1 MRPEGRDR
9 ACLWDILAAAR
20 EAQEHVAGLTF
31 EQYIVDLKARRAIE
45 RTLEIIGEATGKVSQ
60 AFRDAHPEIDGHRIK
75 GLRNIISHEYDKVR
89 HDLLWA
95 VVKTDVPVLIARL
108 ETIHLDPSDDS

>member
-9 ACLWDILAAAR
+9 ACLWDMLAAAR
-20 EAQEHVAGLTF
+20 EAQEHVQGLTF
-31 EQYIVDLKARRAIE
+31 EQYIIDLKARRAIE
-45 RTLEIIGEATGKVSQ
+45 RTLEIIGEAASKVSE
-60 AFRDAHPEIDGHRIK
+60 AFYIAHPEIDWRRIK

-95 VVKTDVPVLIARL
+95 VVKTDLPVLIARL
-108 ETIHLDPSDDS
+108 ETIHLDPNDNP